1 MARSLTFYWARLRN
15 ASWPEMLERLRE
27 KTFIE
32 TLRLRCVLP
41 GCALRVPEV
50 SPAFLAEL
58 QFPEAHVE
66 PGSGDFFAAERV
78 HGLDAATIKEEE
90 NRFRKVFFA
99 RIRADQI
106 EHDLR
111 ALWEPARLQEIT
123 AILAG
128 ISSVPEAQQESLA
141 LQLALSWI
149 AANPFPF
156 GLHYMSVMECGLR
169 IPVFVRCLTLS
180 PRAEDSRQPLFTA
193 IYQHA
198 WLTAHR
204 LSRYSSLGNHTVAE
218 AVGLIFA
225 GAIFAETAP
234 GQAWLR
240 TGQRLLN
247 QELDHQV
254 LDDGGPAEQSL
265 SYHRFVLDLYWLA
278 LDFLEKN
285 ALRDCS
291 DWKPRLMA
299 GEAFLAALTDRD
311 GFYPAIGDNDDGRA
325 LAPGLAPTR
334 GIEGSALSTGNLQTF
349 SSSGYTVLGRGSD
362 VLLCFDHGPLGMPPL
377 YNHGHADALSLTLS
391 VKGKQMLVDSG
402 TYRYNGVAVWRK
414 CFKGTRAH
422 NTVTIDGLDQ
432 AEQVTGFIWAK
443 PYTAQLLSCEKT
455 DLGIRLEASHNGY
468 NRLPQAVEH
477 RRSLLW
483 SEQGFLLV
491 RDAFTG
497 TGEHTFELNFH
508 LHPEASVTERDGC
521 WQISREDASLT
532 FYLLEGEHFT
542 PVHGQ
547 YSPILGWFS
556 PSYGLKQKTTVL
568 QIRKKG
574 TPEAITFTA
583 ALIFSEDWH
592 PEKLSQYA
600 QYL

>member
-15 ASWPEMLERLRE
+15 ASWREILERLRE

-32 TLRLRCVLP
+32 TLRLRCFVP
-41 GCALRVPEV
+41 GCTLRVPGV
-50 SPAFLAEL
+50 SPAFLADL
-58 QFPEAHVE
+58 QFPQVHVE

-78 HGLDAATIKEEE
+78 HGLDAGTIKEEE

-99 RIRADQI
+99 RIRTDQI
-106 EHDLR
+106 KHDLR
-111 ALWEPARLQEIT
+111 ALWEPARLQKIA

-128 ISSVPEAQQESLA
+128 NSSVPEDQRDSLA
-141 LQLALSWI
+141 LQMALGWI

-180 PRAEDSRQPLFTA
+180 PGAEDSRQTLFTA

-218 AVGLIFA
+218 CVGLIFA
-225 GAIFAETAP
+225 GALFSEQAQ
-234 GQAWLR
+234 GKAWLS
-240 TGQRLLN
+240 TGIKLLH

-265 SYHRFVLDLYWLA
+265 SYHRFVLDLFWLA
-278 LDFLEKN
+278 VDFLETN
-285 ALRDCS
+285 GLHDCTG
-291 DWKPRLMA
+291 WKPKLQA
-299 GEAFLAALTDRD
+299 GEAFLAALTDQS
-311 GFYPAIGDNDDGRA
+311 GLYPAIGDSDDGWA
-325 LAPGLAPTR
+325 VAPGLAPSR
-334 GIEGSALSTGNLQTF
+334 EVCIRAVSAEKMQTF
-349 SSSGYTVLGRGSD
+349 PQAGYTVLRNDSGLMLS
-362 VLLCFDHGPLGMPPL
+362 FDHGPLGMPPL

-391 VKGKQMLVDSG
+391 IKGKQMLVDSG
-402 TYRYNGVAVWRK
+402 TYRYNGVPEWRRY
-414 CFKGTRAH
+414 FKGTRAH

-455 DLGIRLEASHNGY
+455 DMGVCVEASHNGY
-468 NRLPQAVEH
+468 SRLPQAVEH

-491 RDAFTG
+491 RDTFTG

-521 WQISREDASLT
+521 WQISRGDAALALC
-532 FYLLEGEHFT
+532 LLEGEHFI

-547 YSPILGWFS
+547 ESPILGWFS

-568 QIRKKG
+568 QIRKEG
-574 TPEAITFTA
+574 PPEAFTFTT
-583 ALIFSEDWH
+583 ALIFSEDWC
-592 PEKLSQYA
+592 PEKLTHYA